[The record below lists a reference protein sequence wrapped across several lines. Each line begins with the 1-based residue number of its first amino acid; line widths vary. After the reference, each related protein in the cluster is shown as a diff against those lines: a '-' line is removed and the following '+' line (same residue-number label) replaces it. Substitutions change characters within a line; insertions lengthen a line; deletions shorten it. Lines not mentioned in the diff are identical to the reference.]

1 MSGIAVVVVVAA
13 ANAFGPALCVPS
25 EMSEFENQHASLAA
39 VASAQGCSRSLL
51 TPKNVSVH
59 TLPET
64 MAFAN
69 IAALAG
75 STTCDAYI
83 GTVEKE
89 LTFSAHLE
97 PKKGGGEEE
106 ESELFEPRPS
116 KKRRRTSNP
125 AEEEADR
132 VAKARARLAASVPAL
147 SSSEL
152 DVAQK
157 VVTKLVCNLRGPNG
171 EIVVQSYAILAKKL
185 GVADAAQRVVIAARL
200 NAGIEMKVQLLKSCL
215 GACWEDGLLTTLP
228 TCQGI
233 GKLELPLSEEAAAAA
248 VFGNAA
254 ILLVTSVP
262 NK

>member
-1 MSGIAVVVVVAA
+1 MFCATSD
-13 ANAFGPALCVPS
+13 
-25 EMSEFENQHASLAA
+25 MTEFEKLHASVAA
-39 VASAQGCSRSLL
+39 VATEQNCSHSLL

-64 MAFAN
+64 TSFASV
-69 IAALAG
+69 AALAG
-75 STTCDAYI
+75 AATCDAYI

-89 LTFSAHLE
+89 LIFSAHLE
-97 PKKGGGEEE
+97 PKKGEEE
-106 ESELFEPRPS
+106 EEEEEPPEAHPP
-116 KKRRRTSNP
+116 KKRRRCGNT

-132 VAKARARLAASVPAL
+132 VATARARLAQSVPAL
-147 SSSEL
+147 PSSEL

-185 GVADAAQRVVIAARL
+185 GVADTCQRVVVAARL

-215 GACWEDGLLTTLP
+215 GVCWADGLITTLP
-228 TCQGI
+228 TLHGI
-233 GKLELPLSEEAAAAA
+233 GKLELPLSDEASAAARY
-248 VFGNAA
+248 GNAA
-254 ILLVTSVP
+254 VLLVTSVP

>member
-1 MSGIAVVVVVAA
+1 
-13 ANAFGPALCVPS
+13 
-25 EMSEFENQHASLAA
+25 MSEFENQHASLAA
-39 VASAQGCSRSLL
+39 VASAQGCSQSLL

-69 IAALAG
+69 IAALVG
-75 STTCDAYI
+75 STTCNAYI
-83 GTVEKE
+83 GTVEKD
-89 LTFSAHLE
+89 LTFSVHLE
-97 PKKGGGEEE
+97 PKKGGGEE

-116 KKRRRTSNP
+116 KKRRRISNP
-125 AEEEADR
+125 AEEEVDR
-132 VAKARARLAASVPAL
+132 VAKARARLAASAPAL

-185 GVADAAQRVVIAARL
+185 GVSDATQRVVIAARL

-233 GKLELPLSEEAAAAA
+233 GKLELPLSEEAAVAA

>member
-1 MSGIAVVVVVAA
+1 MA
-13 ANAFGPALCVPS
+13 
-25 EMSEFENQHASLAA
+25 EFETLHASIAT
-39 VASAQGCSRSLL
+39 VATAHNCSRSHL

-64 MAFAN
+64 TSFSS

-75 STTCDAYI
+75 AVARDAYI

-89 LTFSAHLE
+89 LIFSAHLA
-97 PKKGGGEEE
+97 PKKGEDEDEEP
-106 ESELFEPRPS
+106 LEPRPP
-116 KKRRRTSNP
+116 KKRRRCGNT

-132 VAKARARLAASVPAL
+132 VAQARARLAQSVPAL
-147 SSSEL
+147 ASSEL

-185 GVADAAQRVVIAARL
+185 GVADTGQRVVVAARL
-200 NAGIEMKVQLLKSCL
+200 NAGIEMNVQLLKSCL

-228 TCQGI
+228 TLHGI
-233 GKLELPLSEEAAAAA
+233 GKLELPLSDEASAAAL
-248 VFGNAA
+248 FGNAA

-262 NK
+262 IGGAKK

>member
-1 MSGIAVVVVVAA
+1 MAEF
-13 ANAFGPALCVPS
+13 ANL
-25 EMSEFENQHASLAA
+25 HASVAA
-39 VASAQGCSRSLL
+39 VATQHNCSHSLL

-64 MAFAN
+64 TSFSS

-75 STTCDAYI
+75 AAAREAYI
-83 GTVEKE
+83 GTVEKD
-89 LTFSAHLE
+89 LVFSAHLE
-97 PKKGGGEEE
+97 PKQGNGGE
-106 ESELFEPRPS
+106 ESELFDPRPS
-116 KKRRRTSNP
+116 KKRRRCGNT
-125 AEEEADR
+125 ADEEADR
-132 VAKARARLAASVPAL
+132 VAQARARLAQSAPTLAAC
-147 SSSEL
+147 EL

-185 GVADAAQRVVIAARL
+185 GVADTVQRVVVAARL

-228 TCQGI
+228 TLHGI
-233 GKLELPLSEEAAAAA
+233 GKIELPLSDEASAAAL
-248 VFGNAA
+248 FGNAA

-262 NK
+262 VSDGKK

>member
-1 MSGIAVVVVVAA
+1 MT
-13 ANAFGPALCVPS
+13 
-25 EMSEFENQHASLAA
+25 EFEKLHASVAA

-64 MAFAN
+64 LAFSN
-69 IAALAG
+69 IAAIAA
-75 STTCDAYI
+75 STTCDSYI
-83 GTVEKE
+83 GTVEKD
-89 LTFSAHLE
+89 LTFSAHLGPRKAE
-97 PKKGGGEEE
+97 DED
-106 ESELFEPRPS
+106 SDLFEPRPS

-132 VAKARARLAASVPAL
+132 VATARKRLAQSVPSL
-147 SSSEL
+147 PSSEL

-171 EIVVQSYAILAKKL
+171 EIVVQSYAMLAKKL
-185 GVADAAQRVVIAARL
+185 GVADTCQRVVIAARL

-215 GACWEDGLLTTLP
+215 GACWEDGLITTLP
-228 TCQGI
+228 TLHGI
-233 GKLELPLSEEAAAAA
+233 GKLELPLSEEASAAALY
-248 VFGNAA
+248 GNAA

>member
-1 MSGIAVVVVVAA
+1 MT
-13 ANAFGPALCVPS
+13 
-25 EMSEFENQHASLAA
+25 EFEKLHTT
-39 VASAQGCSRSLL
+39 VATVATAQNCSRSRL

-64 MAFAN
+64 TSFSS

-75 STTCDAYI
+75 AAARDAYI

-89 LTFSAHLE
+89 LIFSAHLE
-97 PKKGGGEEE
+97 PKMGKDED
-106 ESELFEPRPS
+106 SELFESHPA
-116 KKRRRTSNP
+116 KKRRRCGNT

-132 VAKARARLAASVPAL
+132 VAKARARLAQSVPAL
-147 SSSEL
+147 ASSEL

-185 GVADAAQRVVIAARL
+185 GVADTGQRVVVAARL
-200 NAGIEMKVQLLKSCL
+200 NAGIEMNVQLLKNCL

-228 TCQGI
+228 TLHGI
-233 GKLELPLSEEAAAAA
+233 GKIELPLSDEASAAAL
-248 VFGNAA
+248 FGNAA

-262 NK
+262 IGGGGGGAKK

>member
-1 MSGIAVVVVVAA
+1 MT
-13 ANAFGPALCVPS
+13 
-25 EMSEFENQHASLAA
+25 EFEKLHASVAA
-39 VASAQGCSRSLL
+39 VASAQNCSRSSLS
-51 TPKNVSVH
+51 PKGVSVH
-59 TLPET
+59 ALPET
-64 MAFAN
+64 TSFSS
-69 IAALAG
+69 IAALAAA
-75 STTCDAYI
+75 TARDAYV
-83 GTVEKE
+83 GTVERE
-89 LTFSAHLE
+89 LTFSAHLQ
-97 PKKGGGEEE
+97 PKKAGGDA

-116 KKRRRTSNP
+116 KKRRRNSNP

-132 VAKARARLAASVPAL
+132 VAKARARLAEAVPTL

-157 VVTKLVCNLRGPNG
+157 VVTKLVCDLRGPNG

-185 GVADAAQRVVIAARL
+185 GVADTSQRVVIAARL

-248 VFGNAA
+248 LFGNAA

-262 NK
+262 SK